1 MMSQPSTTLA
11 RSPRL
16 LSAFDP
22 VVAIVAALT
31 LIGLALRAVGS
42 NSQLWYDEIYSLVV
56 SSRPP
61 LHELLTTYYG
71 DIQHPLYSVLANLSV
86 SALGETAWTVR
97 LPAIVF
103 GVASIPLLF
112 LLGRAVATTHEAL
125 LASALLTVSYHH
137 VWFSQNARGYTLL
150 LFLTLLCTLLFYR
163 GLELRRWPPFLCYAV
178 AAALGA
184 YTHLTFVFVVVSH
197 AASVLLLAAPTF
209 RDRRPGQ
216 GLPWLAMPIAAIILS
231 GVLTLVFYSPMLN
244 QVIDYYLHVSGKMK
258 ALSTP
263 TWALLETLRG
273 LQLGFGSQ
281 LVVAAGG
288 LFVGCGL
295 WGYWKANRPAF
306 FLLVMPGIV
315 TGLGLVV
322 VLGKLYPRYL
332 FLLAGFAILIVVR
345 GAMVLGA
352 FSARLINFRQ
362 SSKLAQAIGI
372 ASIVVLVAASAASLG
387 RVYGRPKQDFAGA
400 MQFVESERQ
409 ATEPVLTAGAAAWP
423 IQHYYERDWPQI
435 KDLKQIE
442 SFGRQAHRVWLVYT
456 FPRYIEDE
464 TPGLM
469 DAIERRFRT
478 IRVFPGTLENG
489 DVVVC
494 VKDAAEPAS
503 S

>member
-1 MMSQPSTTLA
+1 
-11 RSPRL
+11 
-16 LSAFDP
+16 
-22 VVAIVAALT
+22 
-31 LIGLALRAVGS
+31 
-42 NSQLWYDEIYSLVV
+42 
-56 SSRPP
+56 
-61 LHELLTTYYG
+61 
-71 DIQHPLYSVLANLSV
+71 
-86 SALGETAWTVR
+86 
-97 LPAIVF
+97 
-103 GVASIPLLF
+103 
-112 LLGRAVATTHEAL
+112 
-125 LASALLTVSYHH
+125 
-137 VWFSQNARGYTLL
+137 
-150 LFLTLLCTLLFYR
+150 
-163 GLELRRWPPFLCYAV
+163 
-178 AAALGA
+178 
-184 YTHLTFVFVVVSH
+184 
-197 AASVLLLAAPTF
+197 
-209 RDRRPGQ
+209 
-216 GLPWLAMPIAAIILS
+216 MPIAAIILS
-231 GVLTLVFYSPMLN
+231 GVLTLVFYSPMLS

-281 LVVAAGG
+281 LVVGAGG

-295 WGYWKANRPAF
+295 WAYWKENRPAF

-322 VLGKLYPRYL
+322 VLGKLYPRYP

-345 GAMVLGA
+345 GRWCSAPSRRGSLT
-352 FSARLINFRQ
+352 SARAASSLKQ
-362 SSKLAQAIGI
+362 SESRAC
-372 ASIVVLVAASAASLG
+372 VVLVAASAASLG

-469 DAIERRFRT
+469 DAIESPVQDDPGFSGHPRKWRCRRLCQRRRRACL
-478 IRVFPGTLENG
+478 ILKHPN
-489 DVVVC
+489 
-494 VKDAAEPAS
+494 AEPAMKLIIQIPCLNEAQTLPATIGALPFSLPGIDEIEYLVVDDGS
-503 S
+503 SDGTAEVAAKLGVHHVVRCPQHVGLAAAFVVGIEACAGRGADVIVNTDADNQYQANDIHRLLEPILAGRASMVIGDRGVGSLPGFSPIKRRLQVLGSWVVARLSGYRTPDATSGFRAFTRDVAMCAPWSSAHTPTRSRR